1 MRIEL
6 CAGGIGGIA
15 VSDFQADMQA
25 FLSEKESVLAS
36 FKVVS
41 NNTGDLSGGVGSLQ
55 GAMEDIQA
63 RIIQEETA
71 LENARNIQTSMND
84 FLSLAQ
90 RVDAQVASDVNQNK
104 ADFYG
109 KYPELRSTSSDE
121 EKAWYEKAWEA
132 LCGVGEAIK
141 ESVED
146 GLEVIADTLK
156 NAWDGL
162 VEFYENNK
170 ERIWQILIGV
180 AAIAIAVIVT
190 VATGGAALPALAALA
205 KAAITA
211 GLMSAAIG
219 GSITAVMALANGE
232 SLEDTLDATLNSAI
246 DGFCSGF
253 MWGGIMA
260 SASQIAYSIKTILP
274 QTSLPRN
281 EQVIVNHKNG
291 KVVQDR
297 NHANLLKRHSN
308 AQQEITIQTPGGVRT
323 RVDSI
328 ARTKYGKIIIQESK
342 ASATAPLTKNQIKA
356 FPEILKSG
364 GIVKGTGKGIFTN
377 GFVIPPG
384 TKVQIIRP
392 VGVKGWEWIAG
403 GFAGSFWSQ
412 WGN

>member
-15 VSDFQADMQA
+15 VSDFQADMRVL
-25 FLSEKESVLAS
+25 LSEKESVIAS
-36 FKVVS
+36 FKAVS

-63 RIIQEETA
+63 RIIQEEAA

-90 RVDAQVASDVNQNK
+90 RVDAQVASEVNQNK

-141 ESVED
+141 ESFED
-146 GLEVIADTLK
+146 GLESIADTLK

-162 VEFYENNK
+162 VEFYKNNK

-180 AAIAIAVIVT
+180 AAIAIAVVVT

-211 GLMSAAIG
+211 GLMSAAIS
-219 GSITAVMALANGE
+219 GSITAVMALATGE
-232 SLEDTLDATLNSAI
+232 SFEDTLDAVMNSAI

-253 MWGGIMA
+253 MIGGIFA
-260 SASQIAYSIKTILP
+260 GFSQIVSCFSPSPSAGKPYPKQEGGKYSDVKKLSDGAT
-274 QTSLPRN
+274 
-281 EQVIVNHKNG
+281 EQVH
-291 KVVQDR
+291 
-297 NHANLLKRHSN
+297 HMPA
-308 AQQEITIQTPGGVRT
+308 
-323 RVDSI
+323 DSI
-328 ARTKYGKIIIQESK
+328 NGMKHSDGPSILMEAADHKMTASFDNKAGSTAYRLQQKQLIEAGRFREAFNMDVANIRYLFGNKYDGAIQKTTEY
-342 ASATAPLTKNQIKA
+342 I
-356 FPEILKSG
+356 EIL
-364 GIVKGTGKGIFTN
+364 IQKGI
-377 GFVIPPG
+377 I
-384 TKVQIIRP
+384 K
-392 VGVKGWEWIAG
+392 
-403 GFAGSFWSQ
+403 
-412 WGN
+412 

>member
-15 VSDFQADMQA
+15 ISDFQADMRVL
-25 FLSEKESVLAS
+25 LSEKESVIAS
-36 FKVVS
+36 FKAVS

-146 GLEVIADTLK
+146 GLEFIADTLR

-162 VEFYENNK
+162 VDFYNEHK
-170 ERIWQILIGV
+170 KIIDTVLLIVGAI
-180 AAIAIAVIVT
+180 AAIAAVIPISKVWGA
-190 VATGGAALPALAALA
+190 VATA
-205 KAAITA
+205 
-211 GLMSAAIG
+211 SAAP
-219 GSITAVMALANGE
+219 A
-232 SLEDTLDATLNSAI
+232 
-246 DGFCSGF
+246 
-253 MWGGIMA
+253 
-260 SASQIAYSIKTILP
+260 
-274 QTSLPRN
+274 
-281 EQVIVNHKNG
+281 
-291 KVVQDR
+291 
-297 NHANLLKRHSN
+297 
-308 AQQEITIQTPGGVRT
+308 
-323 RVDSI
+323 
-328 ARTKYGKIIIQESK
+328 
-342 ASATAPLTKNQIKA
+342 
-356 FPEILKSG
+356 
-364 GIVKGTGKGIFTN
+364 
-377 GFVIPPG
+377 
-384 TKVQIIRP
+384 
-392 VGVKGWEWIAG
+392 
-403 GFAGSFWSQ
+403 AGSTVSTIPASTSS
-412 WGN
+412 